1 MAIPDQI
8 PIRRSL
14 PPGVGDPTPPV
25 LAAPPSAPALQP
37 GEDPESPI
45 GVANALLRATRQ
57 CAEKAAMGNAA
68 AESKDFAQAA
78 LAAAQ
83 AFVVLDPAADAS
95 GVPLTHQL
103 TLERERGQI
112 AIEQER
118 IRGENALKQ
127 AQERAAAPTPRK
139 SKTVNVRRDEQG
151 RPAAYRLEEE

>member
-1 MAIPDQI
+1 MAIPDQV
-8 PIRRSL
+8 PMQQPL
-14 PPGVGDPTPPV
+14 PPGMEDPAPPVPATPP
-25 LAAPPSAPALQP
+25 PPPPALQP

-45 GVANALLRATRQ
+45 GVANALLRAARQ

-103 TLERERGQI
+103 VMERERGQL
-112 AIEQER
+112 ALEQER
-118 IRGENALKQ
+118 IRGENALRQ
-127 AQERAAAPTPRK
+127 AQERAAAPTPAK
-139 SKTVNVRRDEQG
+139 RRMVARRSPEG
-151 RPAAYRLEEE
+151 RLEAIEEE